1 MEAVVALPEC
11 REVLER
17 NPSNRHRFLDQDPRE
32 FIASLER
39 WTAAYCPCGD
49 ELVPGAGH
57 RRPQAR
63 HPDPRVPERCERCQ
77 SRARCRAARP
87 AAPERPA
94 RRAALGRQRGER
106 TLGGAPRGDRRG
118 PVHPLAAPGP
128 TLQDWGNDVLGDGQ
142 ALAREGWRRPGPS
155 QCRSAPVPTTEE
167 STCRRAFCSSSLVPP
182 TPAARTSTTSG
193 TPTRTSPRAPSRVRR
208 RPSLQ
213 GPRHGTGH
221 GGSVGTHVRRDLR
234 DRERRSRRA
243 DERARRAAADG
254 RVRRSDVL
262 QTDPPPVVTLYELIE

>member
-1 MEAVVALPEC
+1 MPIT
-11 REVLER
+11 
-17 NPSNRHRFLDQDPRE
+17 P
-32 FIASLER
+32 
-39 WTAAYCPCGD
+39 
-49 ELVPGAGH
+49 
-57 RRPQAR
+57 
-63 HPDPRVPERCERCQ
+63 
-77 SRARCRAARP
+77 RCRAARP

-106 TLGGAPRGDRRG
+106 TLGGAPRGTGEGLFIRW
-118 PVHPLAAPGP
+118 PL
-128 TLQDWGNDVLGDGQ
+128 
-142 ALAREGWRRPGPS
+142 LARRCRTGATTCSVTGRPWRAKGGAVRGPS

-193 TPTRTSPRAPSRVRR
+193 TPTRTSPRAPPRVRR

-213 GPRHGTGH
+213 GARHGTGH

-254 RVRRSDVL
+254 RVRRSDVF